1 MPVVAAQGYAP
12 DNLVCA
18 DDLPVG
24 RPSPLQMYQTFTD
37 LRVYPPSKVI
47 KVDDTEPGIAEGVA
61 SGCLT
66 VGVAMS
72 GNIVGL
78 TPEDL
83 AATATAEVVRLRAIA
98 TDRLKAA
105 GADHVID
112 SIADLPAL
120 IERLKT

>member
-1 MPVVAAQGYAP
+1 
-12 DNLVCA
+12 
-18 DDLPVG
+18 
-24 RPSPLQMYQTFTD
+24 LQMYQTFID
-37 LRVYPPSKVI
+37 LRVYPASAVI

-61 SGCLT
+61 AGCLT

-83 AATATAEVVRLRAIA
+83 AVTAPDEIARLREVA
-98 TDRLKAA
+98 TSRLKAA

-112 SIADLPAL
+112 TVADLPAL
-120 IERLKT
+120 IVRLSQA